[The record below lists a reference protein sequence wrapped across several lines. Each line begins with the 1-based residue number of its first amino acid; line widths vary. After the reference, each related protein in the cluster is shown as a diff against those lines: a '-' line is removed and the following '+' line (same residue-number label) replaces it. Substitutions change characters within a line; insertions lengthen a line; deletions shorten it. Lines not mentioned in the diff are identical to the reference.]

1 LSGYR
6 VAMDIGGTFTDFVI
20 FDEGKN
26 GEMSSGK
33 VLTTP
38 ANPAEGVLTGL
49 RQFIPELTEIEF
61 LVHGTTVGLNA
72 FLERKG
78 TPLLLVMTQGLRDAY
93 SIARHD
99 RKELYALRYR
109 KPERLVPRRDVV
121 EVVERLRWDGT
132 VETPL
137 DHASL
142 EPLFTRIREQSIE
155 AVAICLLHSYV
166 NPIHEIELRDRL
178 RAEFPQL
185 SITLSHEIARE
196 WREYER
202 ASSATLNAYIAP
214 RVEGYLETVEHEL
227 GELNVASPLY
237 VMQSNGG
244 ITTARR
250 ARAEPIQTLLS
261 GPVGGTIG
269 GASIAQ
275 TTGRRN
281 LLCIDMGGTSF
292 DLSLVVD
299 GRPTISTETE
309 LEGLPILMPLVDIHT
324 IGAGGG
330 SLAWLEAGGLRVGP
344 QSAGAAPGPACYGRG
359 GTQPTVTDANLYLGR
374 LDSGYFL
381 GGRMALDEGAAGR
394 ALEAVAPQVGL
405 STRELAEG
413 MLAIVNA
420 RMADAMRTITVKQG
434 IDPREFSL
442 VAFGGA
448 GPMHAVWLAEE
459 LEIGEVIV
467 PWSPGTFSA
476 WGMLQTDMRHDVV
489 QSFYRPLADL
499 EPSAVSSTFNALEAE
514 GSDLLEKEGIGAGDQ
529 YFARSADMRYV
540 GQEYTVN
547 LPIGD
552 SISLDEIDNSFHD
565 AHRVRYGHSTP
576 GAPVEFVNLR
586 VAAMGRITGASPK
599 YNPPAADANPLL
611 GHRNVIFDG
620 REHDTPV
627 LLRENLPP
635 KTSQAGPVV
644 IEEESSTIVVPP
656 GHRAAIDELGNVL
669 ITRAEAGQEANNDR
683 NGR

>member
-1 LSGYR
+1 MSGYR
-6 VAMDIGGTFTDFVI
+6 VAIDIGGTFTDFVVV
-20 FDEGKN
+20 DG
-26 GEMSSGK
+26 GADSGTQSGK

-38 ANPAEGVLTGL
+38 VNPADGVLDGL
-49 RQFIPELTEIEF
+49 RRFVPTPSEIEF
-61 LVHGTTVGLNA
+61 IVHGTTVGLNA

-78 TPLLLVMTQGLRDAY
+78 TRVLLIMTEGLRDAY

-99 RKELYALRYR
+99 RKELYALRYH
-109 KPERLVPRRDVV
+109 KPARLVPRRDVV

-142 EPLFTRIREQSIE
+142 GPVFERIREEGIE
-155 AVAICLLHSYV
+155 AVAICLIHSYV
-166 NPIHEIELRDRL
+166 DPDHELELRDL
-178 RAEFPQL
+178 FRAEFPDL

-202 ASSATLNAYIAP
+202 ASTGVLNAYIAP
-214 RVEGYLETVEHEL
+214 RVERYLSTLEREL
-227 GELNVASPLY
+227 GELEVSTPLY

-244 ITTARR
+244 ITSART

-269 GASIAQ
+269 GAALARTS
-275 TTGRRN
+275 GRPN

-292 DLSLVVD
+292 DLSLVV
-299 GRPTISTETE
+299 GGQPTVSSETE

-344 QSAGAAPGPACYGRG
+344 QSAGADPGPACYGRG
-359 GTQPTVTDANLYLGR
+359 GTEPTVTDANLHLGR
-374 LDSGYFL
+374 LDPGYFL
-381 GGRMALDEGAAGR
+381 GGRMALDEAAAEGALAS
-394 ALEAVAPQVGL
+394 VAAQVGL
-405 STRELAEG
+405 GTAELAEG
-413 MLAIVNA
+413 VLAIINA

-434 IDPREFSL
+434 IDPREYSL

-448 GPMHAVWLAEE
+448 GPMHAMWLAEE
-459 LEIGEVIV
+459 LEIREVIV

-499 EPSAVSSTFNALEAE
+499 DAGDVSAVLEELEEE
-514 GSDLLEKEGIGAGDQ
+514 GAALLEHEGIGPEER
-529 YFARSADMRYV
+529 YSARAADMRYV
-540 GQEYTVN
+540 GQEYTVTVP
-547 LPIGD
+547 LGREV
-552 SISLDEIDNSFHD
+552 SLEEVDRAFHD
-565 AHRVRYGHSTP
+565 AHRVRYGHATP

-586 VAAMGRITGASPK
+586 LAAMGRIASTVGPYATPATEEDPVLGTRPMVFAGA
-599 YNPPAADANPLL
+599 
-611 GHRNVIFDG
+611 
-620 REHDTPV
+620 EHETPV
-627 LLRENLPP
+627 LLRKRLLSE
-635 KTSQAGPVV
+635 TRHDGPVV
-644 IEEESSTIVVPP
+644 IEEPSSTTVVPP
-656 GHRAAIDELGNVL
+656 GSSAALDGHGNIV
-669 ITRAEAGQEANNDR
+669 ITRA
-683 NGR
+683 